1 MIRLLTAKPVRDAQA
16 MRTIFMNPRMSHVV
30 SLQDLSEEF
39 QQDDHEAG
47 LARLQ
52 RFAKAN
58 PSDIRVIGDRG
69 YIVVSVTIHQV
80 TNCSFGSVRQ
90 EVTYPID
97 EFENVQ
103 RSELIKNTFLLAG
116 KKRRIPLSHFK
127 PPQNDRLGAKFY
139 FPRLQPN
146 GLPSIT
152 VEDEELQF
160 ETRIQGKTVT
170 AKFNL
175 KEMIYQD
182 KLEF

>member
-1 MIRLLTAKPVRDAQA
+1 MIRFLTAKPIRDAHA

-30 SLQDLSEEF
+30 SIQDLSEEY

-58 PSDIRVIGDRG
+58 PGDVRVIGDSY
-69 YIVVSVTIHQV
+69 YIVVSVTMNQV
-80 TNCSFGSVRQ
+80 TNCNFGAVRQ

-103 RSELIKNTFLLAG
+103 RSELIQNTFLLAG
-116 KKRRIPLSHFK
+116 EKRRIQLSHFK
-127 PPQNDRLGAKFY
+127 HPQNDRLGAKYY

-175 KEMIYQD
+175 KEMIYKN
-182 KLEF
+182 KLEL